1 MKSHRTTWLLLGP
14 SLVWLTILFVVP
26 LLIIV
31 VVSLAGKGS
40 PIVWEIDGSAYLRL
54 FDPIFLGVLRRSTEV
69 GLVTTVSC
77 VVLGFPLAYFLVR
90 LPIRRRQFLYFLVL
104 IPMAANS
111 LVLIYAW
118 ITLLRPTGLLEQ
130 FLVWLGLHGSGSLGI
145 LYTPYAVAIGLLY
158 WYLPFMVYPLYNSL
172 ERFDFRLLEASADLG
187 ASGWQTFFRVLLP
200 QVMPGLATGCLLVFV
215 QAFCSFVVPDLLGG
229 AKTMMTGNLI
239 QQRFLSLPQD
249 WPLGSA
255 LALIIMAIL
264 GLTVFLGLR
273 SQKERA

>member
-1 MKSHRTTWLLLGP
+1 MKRRTTWLLLGP
-14 SLVWLTILFVVP
+14 CLVWLTVLFVVP

-31 VVSLAGKGS
+31 VVSFLGKGS
-40 PIVWEIDGSAYLRL
+40 PIEWRPDASAYARL
-54 FDPIFLGVLRRSTEV
+54 FNPVYWGVLLRSIEV

-77 VVLGFPLAYFLVR
+77 LILGFPLAYFLVR
-90 LPIRRRQFLYFLVL
+90 QPPRRRQFLYFLVL

-130 FLVWLGLHGSGSLGI
+130 FLVFLGLHESGPLGI

-187 ASGWQTFFRVLLP
+187 ASGLQTFFRVLLP
-200 QVMPGLATGCLLVFV
+200 QVVPGLATGCLLVFV

-229 AKTMMTGNLI
+229 AKTLMAGNLI

-255 LALIIMAIL
+255 LALIIMIIL
-264 GLTVFLGLR
+264 GLTVYVGLR
-273 SQKERA
+273 NQREGA

>member
-1 MKSHRTTWLLLGP
+1 MRRRTTWLLLGP
-14 SLVWLTILFVVP
+14 CLVWLAVLFVVP

-31 VVSLAGKGS
+31 VVSFLGKGS
-40 PIVWEIDGSAYLRL
+40 PIEWRMDGSAYARL
-54 FDPIFLGVLRRSTEV
+54 FNPVYWGILMRSIEV

-77 VVLGFPLAYFLVR
+77 LILGFPLAYFLVR
-90 LPIRRRQFLYFLVL
+90 QPPRRRQFLYVLVL

-130 FLVWLGLHGSGSLGI
+130 FLVFLGLHESGPLGI
-145 LYTPYAVAIGLLY
+145 LYTPAAVAIGLLY
-158 WYLPFMVYPLYNSL
+158 WYLPFRVYPLYNSL

-187 ASGWQTFFRVLLP
+187 AGGLQTFFRVLLP
-200 QVMPGLATGCLLVFV
+200 QVVPGLATGCLLVFV

-229 AKTMMTGNLI
+229 AKTLMAGNLI

-255 LALIIMAIL
+255 LALLIMVIL
-264 GLTVFLGLR
+264 GLTVYVGLR
-273 SQKERA
+273 NQREGA